1 MACSWCYCSR
11 VQRQV
16 LEAGQGASPTPS
28 EEAGPAL
35 AAERPRVSRSDQFF
49 KRSDL
54 LGMAWVIGSAIA
66 LLVPELIHT
75 RILGPFDILSR
86 LGLTKQPGV
95 PIQSLQN
102 SDLINSLIPWTTIA
116 WHQVHQGH
124 LPIWNP
130 YNGLGMP
137 LAFNWQTAPFGLP
150 ALVGYAVP
158 VRYAFTTGVIVNLLV
173 AGSGAYVL
181 GRVLKM
187 GVVASA
193 TVGTVFEL
201 SGSIVAWLGFPFPSV
216 ISWAGSIF
224 AIGLLILRGRHRA
237 GCIVAL
243 AVCIALA
250 LNGGAPEG
258 FTVMMLAAGLFFAL
272 MLLYVPDG
280 QMAPARSSNPAADL
294 AVAAVSGVALAA
306 PFALPGFQL
315 SKESVRS
322 LSSNGGSLTWRT
334 LVYLPFQD
342 FDGLPIVRNG
352 HAVLFGYSLY
362 YTETATYVGV
372 SALVLAGL
380 AIFIVRSPSRGP
392 GIRSR
397 RGTLCSP
404 SPLPDRSLPLTPK
417 VPLFG
422 QVNLIRALMPMALL
436 VAVLAG
442 FGIDVV
448 VRFGQRQEI
457 RSPAGHR
464 IWLFGA
470 VGLLMLWVFGRGHL
484 PPAATSIREHSF
496 IWPAVEAASG
506 LAAAGFLLWV
516 SRQRE
521 RADRRLIG
529 HGASQPFVLRWSGAI
544 AGVGL
549 LAVQTAFLVSA
560 GASMIQSSAQTFPQ
574 TPATN
579 ALVAKVGT
587 ATVGFGSQSCVL
599 GIVPNANGVYG
610 VHELA
615 VYDPIV
621 PKKYFSTW
629 IEVTGSP
636 GGVTLYNSFCPAVS
650 TTAVAKEFGV
660 GFILE
665 RSGQA
670 GPTGSVYVGRLGDE
684 ELYRI
689 PGAGEATVSPL
700 RAGVLPP
707 DEVVG
712 TPVVVHHPS
721 PSRWQ
726 LTTSSTE
733 PVRAP
738 PPSHRRARLARHDRR
753 KAASARNLCGH
764 HAAGP
769 DPGWNAYDRPSL
781 LAAGVHRG
789 NLIGPDSARLL

>member
-1 MACSWCYCSR
+1 M
-11 VQRQV
+11 
-16 LEAGQGASPTPS
+16 
-28 EEAGPAL
+28 
-35 AAERPRVSRSDQFF
+35 
-49 KRSDL
+49 
-54 LGMAWVIGSAIA
+54 
-66 LLVPELIHT
+66 
-75 RILGPFDILSR
+75 
-86 LGLTKQPGV
+86 TKQPGV

-158 VRYAFTTGVIVNLLV
+158 VKYAFTTGVIVNLLV

-193 TVGTVFEL
+193 AVGTVFEL

-216 ISWAGSIF
+216 ISWAGWIF

-272 MLLYVPDG
+272 MLLSR
-280 QMAPARSSNPAADL
+280 ARWANGSGPILKPGVDL

-380 AIFIVRSPSRGP
+380 AICVLRRRREVQGFALVAALCLTVAFAGP
-392 GIRSR
+392 I
-397 RGTLCSP
+397 TA
-404 SPLPDRSLPLTPK
+404 LTAK

-448 VRFGQRQEI
+448 VRSANVKKSARRLGIGFG
-457 RSPAGHR
+457 
-464 IWLFGA
+464 FGA

-733 PVRAP
+733 PVAL
-738 PPSHRRARLARHDRR
+738 RLHLTDV
-753 KAASARNLCGH
+753 
-764 HAAGP
+764 
-769 DPGWNAYDRPSL
+769 PGWHATIDGRPLPLETYAGIMLQARIPAGTHTIALRYWPQAFTAGIL
-781 LAAGVHRG
+781 LALIQRG
-789 NLIGPDSARLL
+789 FFNRDPRAATVRRRRRSGSESPGLDPNPVVAE